1 MKVRLKRTIQML
13 QECEMKRHHW
23 SVAAAMITLV
33 ALSHGSWAQS
43 LEGQAASKKWITKA
57 ASDPER
63 FQRIEK
69 YLRGFD
75 QPMWEVGER
84 YEKLYAAL
92 VRGNFELAS
101 YHWAKIKLTIE
112 NGTMKRPARRASA
125 DALFLTGT
133 WDSVNA
139 ALDSG
144 DSATA
149 WRGFEK
155 ARASCMK
162 CHEAEGV
169 GYMNDQ
175 PMFTELTPIQID

>member
-1 MKVRLKRTIQML
+1 
-13 QECEMKRHHW
+13 MKRRYW
-23 SVAAAMITLV
+23 GATPAMI
-33 ALSHGSWAQS
+33 ALMVFSHGSWAQTP
-43 LEGQAASKKWITKA
+43 EGQAGSKRWITEA
-57 ASDPER
+57 ANELER

-92 VRGNFELAS
+92 LRGNFELAS

-112 NGTMKRPARRASA
+112 NGTMKRPARMASA
-125 DALFLTGT
+125 DAFLLTGT
-133 WDSVNA
+133 WDSVNE
-139 ALDSG
+139 ALGSG
-144 DSATA
+144 DLATA
-149 WRGFEK
+149 WKGFET

-175 PMFTELTPIQID
+175 PMFTDLVPIPHNTVSPITD

>member
-1 MKVRLKRTIQML
+1 
-13 QECEMKRHHW
+13 MKRHYLG
-23 SVAAAMITLV
+23 VAAAMITLM
-33 ALSHGSWAQS
+33 AFDHGSWAQAP
-43 LEGQAASKKWITKA
+43 EEQAASKKWITEA

-92 VRGNFELAS
+92 LRENFELAS

-125 DALFLTGT
+125 DAFFLTGT
-133 WDSVNA
+133 WDSVNE
-139 ALDSG
+139 ALESG
-144 DSATA
+144 DPATA
-149 WRGFEK
+149 WRGFER
-155 ARASCMK
+155 ARSYCIK

-175 PMFTELTPIQID
+175 PMFTDLAPIPHNTVSHDKD

>member
-1 MKVRLKRTIQML
+1 
-13 QECEMKRHHW
+13 MKRHYW
-23 SVAAAMITLV
+23 GAAAAMLV
-33 ALSHGSWAQS
+33 LVVFSHWSWAQAPERQTGS
-43 LEGQAASKKWITKA
+43 RRWITEVA
-57 ASDPER
+57 NEEER
-63 FQRIEK
+63 FQRIET

-125 DALFLTGT
+125 DEFLLIGR
-133 WDSVNA
+133 WSSVNE
-139 ALDSG
+139 ALGSG
-144 DSATA
+144 DRATA
-149 WRGFEK
+149 WRGFET

-175 PMFTELTPIQID
+175 PMFTDLAPIQVD

>member
-1 MKVRLKRTIQML
+1 
-13 QECEMKRHHW
+13 MKRHYLG
-23 SVAAAMITLV
+23 VAAAMIVLA
-33 ALSHGSWAQS
+33 ALGHGSWAQAP
-43 LEGQAASKKWITKA
+43 EEQAASKKWITEA

-92 VRGNFELAS
+92 LRGNFELAS

-125 DALFLTGT
+125 DAFFLTGT
-133 WDSVNA
+133 WDSVNE
-139 ALDSG
+139 ALESG
-144 DSATA
+144 DPATA
-149 WRGFEK
+149 WRGFET
-155 ARASCMK
+155 ARAACMK
-162 CHEAEGV
+162 CHEAEAV

-175 PMFTELTPIQID
+175 PMFTDLAPFLHNTVSHDTD

>member
-1 MKVRLKRTIQML
+1 
-13 QECEMKRHHW
+13 MKRHYW
-23 SVAAAMITLV
+23 GAAAAII
-33 ALSHGSWAQS
+33 ALMGFSHGSWAQAP
-43 LEGQAASKKWITKA
+43 EGQAASKKWITEA
-57 ASDPER
+57 ANEPER

-92 VRGNFELAS
+92 LRGNFELAS

-125 DALFLTGT
+125 DAFFLNGI
-133 WDSVNA
+133 WDSVNK
-139 ALDSG
+139 ALESG
-144 DSATA
+144 DPATV
-149 WRGFEK
+149 WRGFER
-155 ARASCMK
+155 ARTSCMK
-162 CHEAEGV
+162 CHEAERV

-175 PMFTELTPIQID
+175 PMFTDLAPIRIDQ

>member
-1 MKVRLKRTIQML
+1 
-13 QECEMKRHHW
+13 MKRHYRG
-23 SVAAAMITLV
+23 AAAATI
-33 ALSHGSWAQS
+33 ALMVFGHGSQAQTPG
-43 LEGQAASKKWITKA
+43 GQAGAKRWITEA
-57 ASDPER
+57 ANELER

-125 DALFLTGT
+125 DEFLLTGE
-133 WDSVNA
+133 WDSINE
-139 ALDSG
+139 ALGSG
-144 DSATA
+144 DPAA
-149 WRGFEK
+149 VWRGFAT
-155 ARASCMK
+155 ARVSCMR

-175 PMFTELTPIQID
+175 PMFTDLVPVLHDTVSPIPD

>member
-1 MKVRLKRTIQML
+1 MNKHYWRTGPAIL
-13 QECEMKRHHW
+13 
-23 SVAAAMITLV
+23 
-33 ALSHGSWAQS
+33 ALLLFSPGTWAQVPAA
-43 LEGQAASKKWITKA
+43 QADSKQWITGA
-57 ASDPER
+57 ATEAEQ

-92 VRGNFELAS
+92 LRGNFELAS

-125 DALFLTGT
+125 DAFFLTGT
-133 WDSVNA
+133 WDSVNE
-139 ALDSG
+139 ALESG
-144 DSATA
+144 DPATA
-149 WRGFEK
+149 WRGFET
-155 ARASCMK
+155 ARAACMK

-175 PMFTELTPIQID
+175 PMFTDLAPFLHNTVSHDKD

>member
-1 MKVRLKRTIQML
+1 MIVV
-13 QECEMKRHHW
+13 
-23 SVAAAMITLV
+23 VAYCQ
-33 ALSHGSWAQS
+33 GSFAQTS
-43 LEGQAASKKWITKA
+43 EEQAASKEWITRA
-57 ASDPER
+57 ANDAER

-75 QPMWEVGER
+75 QPMWEVGAR

-125 DALFLTGT
+125 DGLFLNET
-133 WDSVNA
+133 WNSVNE
-139 ALDSG
+139 ALESG
-144 DSATA
+144 NPATA
-149 WRGFEK
+149 WRGFEA
-155 ARASCMK
+155 ARAACMK
-162 CHEAEGV
+162 CHEAERV

-175 PMFTELTPIQID
+175 PMFTDLAPTAYNAVSHDKD

>member
-1 MKVRLKRTIQML
+1 
-13 QECEMKRHHW
+13 MKRHYW
-23 SVAAAMITLV
+23 GAAAAML
-33 ALSHGSWAQS
+33 ALIVFSHWSLAQAPDRLAGS
-43 LEGQAASKKWITKA
+43 KRWITEA
-57 ASDPER
+57 GNEGER
-63 FQRIEK
+63 FERIET

-92 VRGNFELAS
+92 LRGNFELAS

-125 DALFLTGT
+125 DAFFLTGT
-133 WDSVNA
+133 WDSVNE
-139 ALDSG
+139 ALAGG
-144 DSATA
+144 DPATA
-149 WRGFEK
+149 WRGFET
-155 ARASCMK
+155 ARASCLR

-175 PMFTELTPIQID
+175 PMFTNLAPFLHDTVSHDKD

>member
-1 MKVRLKRTIQML
+1 MPCRGS
-13 QECEMKRHHW
+13 EMKRHYW
-23 SVAAAMITLV
+23 GAAAAMI
-33 ALSHGSWAQS
+33 ALMVFSYGSWAQAP
-43 LEGQAASKKWITKA
+43 EGQARSKGWITEA
-57 ASDPER
+57 ANELER
-63 FQRIEK
+63 SQRIEQ

-92 VRGNFELAS
+92 VRGNFELAT

-125 DALFLTGT
+125 DAYLLTGT
-133 WDSVNA
+133 WDSVNE
-139 ALDSG
+139 ALGSG
-144 DSATA
+144 DLATA
-149 WRGFEK
+149 WRGFET

-162 CHEAEGV
+162 CHEAERV

-175 PMFTELTPIQID
+175 QMFTDLAPIPHNRD

>member
-1 MKVRLKRTIQML
+1 
-13 QECEMKRHHW
+13 MKRRYW
-23 SVAAAMITLV
+23 VAGAVMI
-33 ALSHGSWAQS
+33 ALMVLGYASWAQAP
-43 LEGQAASKKWITKA
+43 EGRAGSKRWITEA
-57 ASDPER
+57 ANEEER

-92 VRGNFELAS
+92 VRGNFELAT

-125 DALFLTGT
+125 EAFLLTST
-133 WDSVNA
+133 WDSVND
-139 ALDSG
+139 ALESG
-144 DSATA
+144 DPATV
-149 WRGFEK
+149 WRGFEA
-155 ARASCMK
+155 ARAACMK
-162 CHEAEGV
+162 CHDAEGV

-175 PMFTELTPIQID
+175 PMFTELAPILDTTD

>member
-1 MKVRLKRTIQML
+1 
-13 QECEMKRHHW
+13 MKRRYW
-23 SVAAAMITLV
+23 GVAAAMI
-33 ALSHGSWAQS
+33 ALIAFGHGSFAQVP
-43 LEGQAASKKWITKA
+43 EGQAASKRWITEA
-57 ASDPER
+57 ADDPER

-75 QPMWEVGER
+75 QPMWEVGDR

-125 DALFLTGT
+125 DAFLLTDT
-133 WDSVNA
+133 WGSVNE
-139 ALDSG
+139 ALESG
-144 DSATA
+144 DRATA

-162 CHEAEGV
+162 CHEAERV

-175 PMFTELTPIQID
+175 PMFTDRVPIAVD

>member
-1 MKVRLKRTIQML
+1 MV
-13 QECEMKRHHW
+13 
-23 SVAAAMITLV
+23 
-33 ALSHGSWAQS
+33 G
-43 LEGQAASKKWITKA
+43 ASEE
-57 ASDPER
+57 ER
-63 FQRIEK
+63 FQRIQK

-84 YEKLYAAL
+84 YEKLFEAL

-125 DALFLTGT
+125 DEFLLIGR
-133 WDSVNA
+133 WKSVNE
-139 ALDSG
+139 ALGSG
-144 DSATA
+144 DRATA
-149 WRGFEK
+149 WGGFEA
-155 ARASCMK
+155 ARDSCMA

-175 PMFTELTPIQID
+175 AMFTDLAPSKPTDDAAASQNTDRRGH

>member
-1 MKVRLKRTIQML
+1 
-13 QECEMKRHHW
+13 MKRCYW
-23 SVAAAMITLV
+23 AVVAGMFV
-33 ALSHGSWAQS
+33 AVVVSKGSFVDAS
-43 LEGQAASKKWITKA
+43 EGQGGSKKWITRA
-57 ASDPER
+57 GGDPER

-92 VRGNFELAS
+92 GRDNVELAS

-112 NGTMKRPARRASA
+112 NGTMKRPARRANA
-125 DALFLTGT
+125 DALFLNDT
-133 WDSVNA
+133 WSAVND
-139 ALDSG
+139 ALASG
-144 DSATA
+144 ESTTR
-149 WRGFEK
+149 WKGFEA
-155 ARASCMK
+155 ARTACMK

-175 PMFTELTPIQID
+175 PMFSLRAAVSHTRK

>member
-1 MKVRLKRTIQML
+1 
-13 QECEMKRHHW
+13 MKRRYW
-23 SVAAAMITLV
+23 GVAAAMI
-33 ALSHGSWAQS
+33 ALIAFGHGSFAQAP
-43 LEGQAASKKWITKA
+43 EGQAASKRWITEA
-57 ASDPER
+57 ADDPER

-75 QPMWEVGER
+75 QPMWEIGDR

-125 DALFLTGT
+125 DAFLLTDT
-133 WDSVNA
+133 WDSVNE
-139 ALDSG
+139 ALESG
-144 DSATA
+144 DQATA
-149 WRGFEK
+149 WTGFEK

-162 CHEAEGV
+162 CHEAERV

-175 PMFTELTPIQID
+175 PMFTERAPGAVD